1 MKSLAPQKSLV
12 DQVYDV
18 ILQAL
23 SDGTFTAGER
33 ITQDD
38 IATRLNVSRQPVTQA
53 LAILKAQGFFV
64 PAGKRGLT
72 VTSVKPRFFE
82 EIYQLRS
89 AVEPLA
95 VSLAASR
102 MTQEQVLA
110 GRSIIERGRASVLA
124 DSPVDALQADIDF
137 HAFIYE
143 VAGNSLI
150 TETMRLHW
158 YHLRRAMTQTL
169 SRPGASIA
177 AWQEHER
184 ILDEM
189 ASGNSEGAATIMRDH
204 LMGSHRRVKSDPNE
218 SRAH

>member
-23 SDGTFTAGER
+23 SDGTFNAGER

-64 PAGKRGLT
+64 PTGKRGLT
-72 VTSVKPRFFE
+72 VTSVKPHFFE

-95 VSLAASR
+95 VQLATKR
-102 MTQEQVLA
+102 MTEEQISA
-110 GRSIIERGRASVLA
+110 GREIIARGRASVLA
-124 DSPVDALQADIDF
+124 NSPSDALQADIDF
-137 HAFIYE
+137 HVFIYE
-143 VAGNSLI
+143 VAGNSLV

-169 SRPGASIA
+169 TRPGASIA

-184 ILDEM
+184 IFNEM
-189 ASGNSEGAATIMRDH
+189 ATGNAEGAATIMRDH
-204 LMGSHRRVKSDPNE
+204 LTGAYHRVTTAPNGSSTY
-218 SRAH
+218 